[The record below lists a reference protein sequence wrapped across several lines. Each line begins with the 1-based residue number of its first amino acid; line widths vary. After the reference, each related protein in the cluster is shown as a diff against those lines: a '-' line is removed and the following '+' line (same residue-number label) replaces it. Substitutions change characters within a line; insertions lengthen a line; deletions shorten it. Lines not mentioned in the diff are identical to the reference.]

1 MEHYLD
7 NAATT
12 RVCPEAAQAALDA
25 MLNDYGNPS
34 STYTKGREAKKLLDR
49 ARKNVADAL
58 GCESAEL
65 VFTSCGSESDNWAL
79 LSGADAMARRGRHV
93 ITSLVEHDAVRKAA
107 EELERRGFEV
117 TCLKPDHTGAIL
129 PETLRAALRPD
140 TILVSLML
148 VNNETGAV
156 TDIAAMSRVLKEAGS
171 PALLHTDA
179 VQGFMKLDFTPKSL
193 GADLVSISG
202 HKIHAPKGIGALYI
216 RKGLRLRPFL
226 LGGAQE
232 DGRRAGTEAVPQ
244 IAAFGEAAR
253 IAKAGLRQ
261 NAAHMAFLKARTAER
276 LRAEIPEVRVLDTAA
291 PHILSVALPGFRSE
305 VLMNFLEAREIY
317 VSRSSACK
325 KGARSHVLEAIG
337 MDPRLIDGALRIGFS
352 RFNTEEDA
360 DCLCA
365 ALAEAS
371 KTLAHR

>member
-7 NAATT
+7 NSATT

-25 MLNDYGNPS
+25 MLENYGNPS

-49 ARKNVADAL
+49 SRRQVADAL
-58 GCESAEL
+58 GCESGEL

-79 LSGADAMARRGRHV
+79 LGGAEAMARRGKHI
-93 ITSLVEHDAVRKAA
+93 ITSAVEHDAVRKSA
-107 EELERRGFEV
+107 EELARRGYELSIV
-117 TCLKPDHTGAIL
+117 KPDRTGAVD
-129 PETLRAALRPD
+129 PERVRAALRPD

-156 TDIAAMSRVLKEAGS
+156 TDIAAVSRMLREAGS

-179 VQGFMKLDFTPKSL
+179 VQAFLKLDFTPKKL

-202 HKIHAPKGIGALYI
+202 HKIHAPKGVGALYI
-216 RKGLRLRPFL
+216 RKGLRLRPL
-226 LGGAQE
+226 ILGGAQE
-232 DGRRAGTEAVPQ
+232 EGRRAGTEAVPQ

-253 IAKAGLRQ
+253 IAKAGLRE
-261 NAAHMAFLKARTAER
+261 NAAHTARLKAETVAG
-276 LRAEIPEVRVLDTAA
+276 LRAAIPELWALETGA

-337 MDPRLIDGALRIGFS
+337 MEPRLIDGALRIGFC
-352 RFNTEEDA
+352 RYNTED
-360 DCLCA
+360 DVR
-365 ALAEAS
+365 ALVEALGEAHR
-371 KTLAHR
+371 TLAHR